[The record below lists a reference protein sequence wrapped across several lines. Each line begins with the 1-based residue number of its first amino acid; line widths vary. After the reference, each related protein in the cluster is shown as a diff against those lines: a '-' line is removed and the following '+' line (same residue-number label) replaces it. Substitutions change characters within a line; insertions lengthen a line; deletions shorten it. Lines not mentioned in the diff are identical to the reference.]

1 MNFAAVDQC
10 KGQMDGQYAR
20 KTQVFATF
28 TEVGGQ
34 ALTSNQKPTV
44 KVKLTDDQGASHT
57 VHLYG
62 NTLPNANM
70 LNQRSCFDLSAFD
83 GQGQGG
89 PYVGYQGFWNSSVQT
104 NQQPAQNQPQQPAPQ
119 NRQPANAPAGQHPE
133 DANKPVDWDGKQQRE
148 FRSHAIHSA
157 TLLVVALAEV
167 NKESRGMSPELVVQ
181 MAETYVKYVYN
192 GREAVPNNQ
201 GGGQNPSWV
210 GDDPPPPGDSDIPF
224 KQA

>member
-1 MNFAAVDQC
+1 MNFATVDQC
-10 KGQMDGQYAR
+10 KGRMDGQYAA
-20 KTQVFATF
+20 KTPIFATF
-28 TEVGGQ
+28 IEIGGQ
-34 ALTSNQKPTV
+34 TFTANQKPTV
-44 KVKLTDDQGASHT
+44 KVKLADDQGVSHT

-89 PYVGYQGFWNSSVQT
+89 PYVGYQGFWNNNAQT
-104 NQQPAQNQPQQPAPQ
+104 NQQPQQPAPQ
-119 NRQPANAPAGQHPE
+119 TRQPANTQPADQ
-133 DANKPVDWDGKQQRE
+133 PVDWDGKQQRE

-181 MAETYVKYVYN
+181 MAETYVKYVYKD
-192 GREAVPNNQ
+192 REAVPNNQ
-201 GGGQNPSWV
+201 GPANWERQPGEDG
-210 GDDPPPPGDSDIPF
+210 PPPPGDDDIPF
-224 KQA
+224 NQS